1 MKNLIL
7 SVLFTA
13 LLISCASKHPGNF
26 GKPIGDKKAINIV
39 VSGKTVDSK
48 LDSPFQQIELTVE
61 NTSADW
67 VRISRAEVVN
77 DDPGKSKVSVV
88 VGNDLVSWTEA
99 KQYEQTLKDQNES
112 MAAAGIAAAG
122 AAVAIGGA
130 KGRNA
135 GATSA
140 GLATMLGAAAVSDA
154 KAISKYQSDT
164 ERAMKVPGHH
174 LYTPFAVPGKMFIR
188 KWLLMNKPVGGM
200 IDNLVVEFETVEGVK
215 ESYVIKI

>member
-7 SVLFTA
+7 SILFVA
-13 LLISCASKHPGNF
+13 LLTSCASKHPGNY
-26 GKPIGDKKAINIV
+26 GKPIGDKKAIAII

-48 LDSPFQQIELTVE
+48 PDSPFQQIELTIE

-77 DDPGKSKVSVV
+77 DDPGKSKISVV
-88 VGNDLVSWTEA
+88 VGNDLQSWTEA
-99 KQYEQTLKDQNES
+99 KSYEQTLKDQNEA

-130 KGRNA
+130 SGKNS

-140 GLATMLGAAAVSDA
+140 GLATMVGAAAYSDA
-154 KAISKYQSDT
+154 KAIGKFKTDT
-164 ERAMKVPGHH
+164 ERALKVPGHH
-174 LYTPFAVPGKMFIR
+174 LYTPFSIPGKMFLR
-188 KWLLMNKPVGGM
+188 KWLLMNKPVGAM